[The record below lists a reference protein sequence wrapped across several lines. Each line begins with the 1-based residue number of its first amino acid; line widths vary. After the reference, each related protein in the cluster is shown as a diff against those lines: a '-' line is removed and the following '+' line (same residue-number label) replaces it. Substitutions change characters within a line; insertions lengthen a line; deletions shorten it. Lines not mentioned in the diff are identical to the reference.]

1 MEKKQLK
8 KKKYE
13 SPRIGIF
20 HNVSDTPLMETSFPN
35 DGGHTKAGDDGQS
48 LNAKQALFFEEDT
61 KENETHNQWDS
72 N

>member
-1 MEKKQLK
+1 MEKKQIK

-13 SPRIGIF
+13 CPKVGIF
-20 HNVSDTPLMETSFPN
+20 YSVSDTPLMETSFPN
-35 DGGHTKAGDDGQS
+35 GGHTKAGDDGQS

-61 KENETHNQWDS
+61 KESETHNQWDS

>member
-1 MEKKQLK
+1 MEKKQIK

-13 SPRIGIF
+13 CPKVGIF
-20 HNVSDTPLMETSFPN
+20 YSVSDSPLMETSFPN

-61 KENETHNQWDS
+61 EESTHNQWEF
-72 N
+72 